1 MVMMARGARATAS
14 RPRIVPKILKSADDV
29 TPYVDVVRTSAD
41 RHRDELGFLR
51 AGVYAEQA
59 AQGHLWVAI
68 EVGSDQLAGFLLY
81 GGRFPHLRI
90 FQLFVRKDARSMG
103 IGSSLIEELVK
114 FGEEN
119 NFLTASAKVA
129 AELPANSFWER
140 NGFRIVDQGR
150 GGTSKGR
157 LINVRLRELDSPALF
172 KIAASQNL
180 KITGIH
186 SIRFSDAPTLS
197 NRTYVLDL
205 NVFFDLIRRRINR
218 ESAQRV
224 IAAAL
229 ANEIRVLVTPEFSR
243 ELERHTSTGGV
254 DPVLDFSRTLPT
266 LPPVDKPQ
274 LEPLVRQLEGIV
286 FPNLQ
291 KTGKR
296 VPNDASD
303 LLHLAYCIHHKAR
316 GFVTSEKAILRCGD
330 KLRQTLGIEI
340 LAPSDLIDSIS
351 ESRQSVQRQPMTVAL
366 GSRHL
371 SLAPLAEHDRA
382 KAEEYLARR
391 GLQPPEIA
399 TVLDPGTSVL
409 SRSRII
415 AKADGALVGLA
426 SWSQK
431 SSEVP
436 ELTAHIH
443 VDENFPVFERVFDHF
458 IESIQREG
466 RYNELKRIVLFS
478 RSGSLKTHETLAA
491 RGFRGTRDTDLSTS
505 ECFIKPSLKGPLAK
519 TNWTEIRNAFF
530 NLSGYRLPTELPS
543 YRELHNSG
551 LVLKAPSTTL
561 PVVAPLFDFETMI
574 SPGFILAPGREAVLV
589 PIREAYAGG
598 LIGLNSAQLSFLPSP
613 EAFLRLEKAYF
624 LASGRHQLFTRGT
637 LVIFYVSGASGGR
650 KQAIGV
656 ARTTFTDTITVEQA
670 KISLA
675 RQGVLPEKDLRDR
688 AGTSGKLTAFTFD
701 NFLVFPSPVPYSTLK
716 DLNCIGAANLVT
728 AERLSSQKVEKI
740 LSKAFSKSTR

>member
-1 MVMMARGARATAS
+1 M
-14 RPRIVPKILKSADDV
+14 PKILKSSDDV
-29 TPYVDVVRTSAD
+29 APYVDIVRTSAD

-59 AQGHLWVAI
+59 AQGHLWVAVEI
-68 EVGSDQLAGFLLY
+68 GSDRLVGFLLY

-103 IGSSLIEELVK
+103 IGSSLVDELVK

-140 NGFRIVDQGR
+140 EGFRIVDQVR

-172 KIAASQNL
+172 KIGSTQNL

-218 ESAQRV
+218 NSAQRI

-243 ELERHTSTGGV
+243 ELERHTSIGGV
-254 DPVLDFSRTLPT
+254 DPVLEFSRTLPT
-266 LPPVDKPQ
+266 LPSVDQAQ
-274 LEPLVRQLEGIV
+274 LEPLVRELEGMI
-286 FPNLQ
+286 FPSIQ

-303 LLHLAYCIHHKAR
+303 LLHLAYCIHHKAW
-316 GFVTSEKAILRCGD
+316 GFLTSEKAILRCGD
-330 KLRQTLGIEI
+330 KLRQTFGIEI

-351 ESRQSVQRQPMTVAL
+351 ESPQSVQRQSTTVTL
-366 GSRHL
+366 GSRYL
-371 SLAPLAEHDRA
+371 SLASLAEHDRA
-382 KAEEYLARR
+382 EAEKYLTRR
-391 GLQPPEIA
+391 GLQALEIG

-409 SRSRII
+409 SRPRVI

-436 ELTAHIH
+436 ELIAHVH
-443 VDENFPVFERVFDHF
+443 VDENSPVFERVLDHF

-466 RYNELKRIVLFS
+466 RYSELKRIVLFS

-491 RGFRGTRDTDLSTS
+491 RGFRGTRHIDVSS
-505 ECFIKPSLKGPLAK
+505 NECFIKPSLKGPLSK
-519 TNWTEIRNAFF
+519 TNWTEIKDAFF
-530 NLSGYRLPTELPS
+530 TLSGYRLPAELPS

-574 SPGFILAPGREAVLV
+574 SPGFVLAPGREAVLV
-589 PIREAYAGG
+589 PIRETYAGG
-598 LIGLNSAQLSFLPSP
+598 LIGLNPAQLSFLPSP

-624 LASGRHQLFTRGT
+624 MAPGRHQLFVKGT
-637 LVIFYVSGASGGR
+637 LIIFYVSGANRGR
-650 KQAIGV
+650 KEAIGV
-656 ARTTFTDTITVEQA
+656 ARTTFADTIAVEQA

-675 RQGVLPEKDLRDR
+675 RQGVLPENDLRER
-688 AGTSGKLTAFTFD
+688 AGKSGKLTAFTFD
-701 NFLVFPSPVPYSTLK
+701 NFLAFPNPVPYSTLK

-728 AERLSSQKVEKI
+728 AEKLSFQKVEKI
-740 LSKAFSKSTR
+740 LSKAFSKSIR